1 MPRFLPFPTALAAGA
16 ALLAVP
22 SPAFPAPARQPG
34 VDTSA
39 LPAPLARPV
48 NFFRDVH
55 PLLAEHCVSC
65 HGPDKQKGG
74 LRLDSRAAA
83 LAGGSS
89 AGPAIVPGRG
99 ADSPLV
105 QFTAH
110 LVPDLEM
117 PPDQEPLPD
126 DRIALLRAW
135 IDQGAK
141 WPSPQEA
148 DAGDVS
154 TLGNQPL
161 FFERA
166 RTHWAFQPVP
176 DAPVPDALS
185 RRIDDLVAAKLA
197 ERGLRPSPPAAPR
210 VLARRLHLDLTGLP
224 PDPETV
230 EAFAADPSPS
240 AYAALVDR
248 LLASPRFGE
257 RWARHWLDIARYAD
271 TRDWQAQQDLRY
283 PFAWTYRD
291 YVIDAFRT
299 DKPYDRFLREQLAAD
314 LLGLP
319 GDAPELAALGFLTVG
334 PRFRNN
340 QTEQLNDRIDVAT
353 RGLMALTVVC
363 ARCHDH
369 KYDPIRAADFYALY
383 GVFAS
388 TEDQTELPEIALPAA
403 MPDAAALRDYESAIG
418 KARQSL
424 ADFVEGLKQKAVAD
438 ILAQPALYFDALR
451 QMEIAKT
458 ADVRKLITG
467 KKMTETALTPL
478 GQAWNDL
485 KRSPKWLNHPVLGPL
500 ARVAGA
506 SPDRKAM
513 FLERM
518 IASGRLPGGDV
529 AIQERVLAALREKKP
544 ADESALLAL
553 YADLLAAVSGT
564 PDAPD
569 RREFLAAFSGP
580 GGWLDFPAK
589 SVEGAHRLLG
599 SGRADL
605 NKLYTAIAE
614 VEATHPGA
622 PPRAMA
628 VRDRDTPVQPV
639 VFLRGDPANK
649 GDRVDR
655 RFLEVLAPE
664 KTAFAEGSGRL
675 ELAERIASA
684 DNPLTS
690 RVWANHVWRHLLG
703 RGLVKTP
710 GDFGLQADPPSHPE
724 LLDLLAAALTQRGWS
739 TKRLIRD
746 IVLSDTYRQSSAE
759 RPEGTAADPENSLL
773 WRAHRRRMDFEAMRD
788 SMLAA
793 SGQLDLT
800 EGGRPVD
807 LSAEPFPARRT
818 IYGHIDRANL
828 DPLFTTF
835 DFPSPDVSSPERPQ
849 TMVPQQAL
857 FALND
862 GFIVAQARALAAAAR
877 SATGNSADPAPAV
890 AWLHRRVFLRPP
902 TPQEAGLA
910 ADFFS
915 EAARAKV
922 QASFGSWAYG
932 YGPSEPG
939 LPARARFTPLAHF
952 DPAAGRY
959 QGGRVYPHPQLGHVS
974 LSAVGG
980 HPGNRTDKAAI
991 RRWMPPRDG
1000 EIAVS
1005 GELVVSR
1012 PERSD
1017 GVRAS
1022 VLDASGTLLGAWES
1036 GTAAVETNLAR
1047 IPVTRGEPV
1056 DFVVDCKG
1064 TGSADAFRWAPTIRY
1079 LDAAA
1084 AAPPAPAP
1092 ALWDAQADFT
1102 PPPPPPLAP
1111 LEQLAHALLMTN
1123 EFLFVD

>member
-1 MPRFLPFPTALAAGA
+1 MTRFLLLFPSLAACAGF
-16 ALLAVP
+16 L
-22 SPAFPAPARQPG
+22 SFTGSAPAAPPRKAG
-34 VDTSA
+34 VDTSS
-39 LPAPLARPV
+39 LPAALTRPV

-74 LRLDSRAAA
+74 LRLDSREAA
-83 LAGGSS
+83 LTGGSS
-89 AGPAIVPGRG
+89 YGPAIVPGRG

-110 LVPDLEM
+110 LVVDMEM
-117 PPDQEPLPD
+117 PPEEDPLPD
-126 DRIALLRAW
+126 ERIALLRAW

-141 WPSPQEA
+141 WPSGKDGAAEVVA
-148 DAGDVS
+148 

-166 RTHWAFQPVP
+166 QTHWAFQPVP
-176 DAPVPDALS
+176 KKPVPE
-185 RRIDDLVAAKLA
+185 RIDDRIDALVRSTLEK
-197 ERGLRPSPPAAPR
+197 RGLQPSPAADPR

-230 EAFAADPSPS
+230 EAFAADPSPA

-291 YVIDAFRT
+291 YVISAFNA

-319 GDAPELAALGFLTVG
+319 DDAPELAALGFLTVG

-340 QTEQLNDRIDVAT
+340 QAELLNDRIDVVT
-353 RGLMALTVVC
+353 RGVMAMTVVC

-388 TEDQTELPEIALPAA
+388 TEDATELPGIALASA
-403 MPDAAALRDYESAIG
+403 MPDAASLRDYEAAVG
-418 KARQSL
+418 KAREAL
-424 ADFVEGLKQKAVAD
+424 ADFIEGLKQKAVAD
-438 ILAQPALYFDALR
+438 ILAKPVLYFDALN

-485 KRSPKWLNHPVLGPL
+485 KRSPKWQNHPVLGPL

-518 IASGRLPGGDV
+518 IASGQLPGGTG
-529 AIQERVLAALREKKP
+529 AIHEGVLAALRAEKP

-553 YADLLAAVSGT
+553 YGKMLADVGEN
-564 PDAPD
+564 PDVPGNRD
-569 RREFLAAFSGP
+569 FLAAFSGS
-580 GGWLDFPAK
+580 GGWLDFPAS
-589 SVEGAHRLLG
+589 SVENASRLLG
-599 SGRADL
+599 GGRADL
-605 NKLYTAIAE
+605 AKLYTAISE

-628 VRDRDTPVQPV
+628 VRDRDKPIQPV
-639 VFLRGDPANK
+639 VFVRGDPANK
-649 GDRVDR
+649 GDQVDR

-664 KTAFAEGSGRL
+664 KAAFTEGSGRR
-675 ELAERIASA
+675 ELADRIASA
-684 DNPLTS
+684 DNPLTA

-710 GDFGLQADPPSHPE
+710 GDFGLQSDPPSHPE
-724 LLDLLAAALTQRGWS
+724 LLDLLASALIQRGWS
-739 TKRLIRD
+739 TKSLIRD
-746 IVLSDTYRQSSAE
+746 IVLSDTYRQSSAD
-759 RPEGTAADPENSLL
+759 RPEAATADPENTLL

-807 LSAEPFPARRT
+807 LSAEPFPTRRT
-818 IYGHIDRANL
+818 VYGHIDRANL

-835 DFPSPDVSSPERPQ
+835 DFPNPDVSSPERPQ

-862 GFIVAQARALAAAAR
+862 GFIIAQARALASAAGKSENP
-877 SATGNSADPAPAV
+877 SAAV
-890 AWLHRRVFLRPP
+890 EWLHRRVFLRPP
-902 TPQEAGLA
+902 TPEESRLA
-910 ADFFS
+910 TEFLQDAS
-915 EAARAKV
+915 GQRV
-922 QASFGSWAYG
+922 QASSGSWAYG
-932 YGPSEPG
+932 YGPATPG
-939 LPARARFTPLAHF
+939 IPAEERFTPLAHF
-952 DPAAGRY
+952 DPATGRY

-974 LSAVGG
+974 LHASGG
-980 HPGNRTDKAAI
+980 HPGNRVEKASI
-991 RRWMPPRDG
+991 RRWFPPRDG
-1000 EIAVS
+1000 EIAIA
-1005 GELVVSR
+1005 GELVLGR

-1017 GVRAS
+1017 GVRATVFS
-1022 VLDASGTLLGAWES
+1022 SSGDALGTWDSAA
-1036 GTAAVETNLAR
+1036 AAVATNLER
-1047 IPVTRGEPV
+1047 IPVKKGEPV
-1056 DFVVDCKG
+1056 DFTVDCKG
-1064 TGSADAFRWAPTIRY
+1064 NGSSDAFRWAPTIRY
-1079 LDAAA
+1079 LDAMTEGDQ
-1084 AAPPAPAP
+1084 APAP
-1092 ALWDAQADFT
+1092 DQAHWDAQADFS

-1111 LEQLAHALLMTN
+1111 LEQIAHALLMTN